1 MPFMKDGKRNYKAE
15 LQWEKEEKPSRVK
28 DRATRNAARAM
39 MMEEGRAKKGD
50 GKDVDHKVPLSKG
63 GDNSRKNLRML
74 KATSNR
80 TVGRK
85 ANGSL
90 K

>member
-1 MPFMKDGKRNYKAE
+1 MPFMKDGKRDYQAE
-15 LQWEKEEKPSRVK
+15 KIWEKEEKPNRVK
-28 DRATRNAARAM
+28 QRATRNAARAM

-50 GKDVDHKVPLSKG
+50 GKDVDHKTPLSKG

-74 KATSNR
+74 KSTANR
-80 TVGRK
+80 SVNRK

>member
-28 DRATRNAARAM
+28 QRASRNAARSM
-39 MMEEGRAKKGD
+39 MMEEGRVKKGD

-63 GDNSRKNLRML
+63 GDNSRKNLRVL
-74 KATSNR
+74 KATANR
-80 TVGRK
+80 SVTRK